1 MRARGSWGWST
12 PGQIITCLN
21 LKNCVLCF
29 VATSAMPGMNVI
41 FYAPSEMFKKKER
54 RPFIGDPSV
63 NLSFLNNKLRTPTK
77 QRRFLQ
83 VKLLIPVQGFVIT
96 GKAQPFYSWRQ

>member
-1 MRARGSWGWST
+1 
-12 PGQIITCLN
+12 
-21 LKNCVLCF
+21 
-29 VATSAMPGMNVI
+29 
-41 FYAPSEMFKKKER
+41 MFKKKER
-54 RPFIGDPSV
+54 RPYIGDPSV

-83 VKLLIPVQGFVIT
+83 VKLLIQVQGFVIT